1 VMTYID
7 YDSVI
12 RLAIAGLIG
21 LGVGTEREWSGHT
34 RGPDGRFAGI
44 RTFLLL
50 GLLGGSAGL
59 FLAQGHE
66 LLSAALLLGGAAL
79 SVAAYVVATRRTTAS
94 TDGTTEAAA
103 LTVVALAAMAGSG
116 SLGLA
121 AGAGSIVVLALSEK
135 TRIHAMVA
143 RIGEVELHAALQFTV
158 LALVV
163 LPLLP
168 VGPVLGPLAIRPRAL
183 WLIVLLFSAL
193 NFAGYL
199 ARRFIGVE
207 RGYGVTGALGG
218 VVSSTAVT
226 LSFSRTSA
234 KQGEISLPLA
244 RGVIAACTV
253 LVPRVLVV
261 SALLNPAVSL
271 ALLPRLLP
279 PFVVGLAIV
288 LFAWR
293 GDRATDTRTDSES
306 IESPLRLSNALKMTI
321 AFQAAM
327 SAITFVRGEFGSAGL
342 YGTAALL
349 GLTDVDALTASMSA
363 PSAQLP
369 AELAARILAFGVLIN
384 TIMKFGLAII
394 LGRSRF
400 RRMAAAGLGALIVA
414 SGAGLL
420 FG

>member
-1 VMTYID
+1 MTQID
-7 YDSVI
+7 YESAI

-21 LGVGTEREWSGHT
+21 LGVGTEREWSGHR

-59 FLAQGHE
+59 FLAQGYE
-66 LLSAALLLGGAAL
+66 FLAAALLLGGAAL
-79 SVAAYVVATRRTTAS
+79 SVSAYVVATRRSTAS

-103 LTVVALAAMAGSG
+103 LTVVALAAMAGAG
-116 SLGLA
+116 SLLLA
-121 AGAGSIVVLALSEK
+121 AGAGSIMVLALSEK
-135 TRIHAMVA
+135 RRLHALVR

-168 VGPVLGPLAIRPRAL
+168 AGPVLGPLAIRPRAL

-193 NFAGYL
+193 NFGGYL
-199 ARRFIGVE
+199 ARRIIGVE

-226 LSFSRTSA
+226 LSFARTSA

-261 SALLNPAVSL
+261 SALLNPAVSM

-293 GDRATDTRTDSES
+293 DDDAADTPMDSQP

-327 SAITFVRGEFGSAGL
+327 SAITFVQGKFGRVGL
-342 YGTAALL
+342 YSTAALL

-384 TIMKFGLAII
+384 TIMKLGLAIT